1 MAVNKTFSEVKVN
14 VAYNAQTSDVT
25 TSISPSAASGDKQH
39 AGNIYPADAT
49 SATQADLAVALG
61 KIKNWYDNWHK
72 VVWTGDAGSVGGH
85 TVAVDVPS
93 GAVFTD
99 QKVEQKKSSAN
110 SSFPILLSAYTTSQ
124 DTTTATYTNRVATVY
139 VNPSTGTITATNY
152 VGKVNNHTINGDV
165 NVTVPSDAVFTDTT
179 YTLSGAYGTNNNT
192 WVTTLTPSTG
202 SATTSTVPTASTS
215 VYGITK
221 LSSATNSTSTSL
233 AATASA
239 VKAAYD
245 LANGKSVV
253 SFTQS
258 LSSGTKIGTIT
269 IDGTSTDLY
278 CQTNTDTKV
287 TQNIL
292 ATSVT
297 DTYPLLVSYYKTG
310 STTTTAQTANRVQA
324 VYVQPSTGTVSATVF
339 NENGNTLANK
349 YAAKTHNHDGVYV
362 PVAPNGTD
370 NLIDSNQKI
379 ASTYLP
385 SYVDDVIDGI
395 YKPTTDT
402 FYGLSPAPTFTVTTS
417 QPANWSTDY
426 IDYYTRSGTSPD
438 YVYNRITTTVA
449 PTWEASKY
457 YSMSTT
463 AAAITGEGS
472 KIYVDD
478 YTTPSEAF
486 RYSNTSHKYVSL
498 KSPDIEA
505 VADVVYKSNGWI
517 TKSFTNGRGESDVKV
532 YEHPVGNGNQHIPQN
547 GASGNWLK
555 WSANGT
561 AAWANIT
568 GADVGLFTA
577 ATSSAAGAQ
586 GTVPG
591 PGTTTYNANGNRH
604 YLRSDGVWCDR
615 PVTEYDTIQLNVV

>member
-1 MAVNKTFSEVKVN
+1 MAVNKTFNDVKVN

-25 TSISPSAASGDKQH
+25 TSLSPPEASSDKQH

-49 SATQADLAVALG
+49 SATQADLAVAFG
-61 KIKNWYDNWHK
+61 KIKDWYDKWHK

-221 LSSATNSTSTSL
+221 LSAATNSTSTTL

-269 IDGTSTDLY
+269 IDGTATDLY
-278 CQTNTDTKV
+278 APSDTDTKV

-292 ATSVT
+292 ATSVA

-310 STTTTAQTANRVQA
+310 VTTTTAQTANRVQA
-324 VYVQPSTGTVSATVF
+324 IYVQPSTGTITATVF
-339 NENGNTLANK
+339 NENGTTLANK
-349 YAAKTHNHDGVYV
+349 YATKNHNHNGVYV
-362 PVAPNGTD
+362 SVKPDGSND
-370 NLIDSNQKI
+370 LFDSNNI
-379 ASTYLP
+379 ISSVYLP
-385 SYVDDVIDGI
+385 SYVDDVLEGYYKDGQF
-395 YKPTTDT
+395 YPTD
-402 FYGLSPAPTFTVTTS
+402 STFTVTTS
-417 QPANWSTDY
+417 QPSNWATTY
-426 IDYYTRSGTSPD
+426 TNYFTRSGTSPN
-438 YVYNRITTTVA
+438 YVYTRLTSATA
-449 PTWEASKY
+449 PTWAASTY
-457 YSMSTT
+457 YALSGTAMTGQSDTIYIDIGVDPAESYRWTGTTYASM
-463 AAAITGEGS
+463 
-472 KIYVDD
+472 
-478 YTTPSEAF
+478 
-486 RYSNTSHKYVSL
+486 
-498 KSPDIEA
+498 KSPTIHA
-505 VADVVYKSNGWI
+505 VADVVKKSNGVI
-517 TKSFTNGRGESDVKV
+517 TKSYTDGTASADITV
-532 YEHPVGNGNQHIPQN
+532 YEHPSTAGNKHIP
-547 GASGNWLK
+547 SGGSTGQYLK
-555 WSANGT
+555 YGGSSGT
-561 AAWANIT
+561 ATWSSI
-568 GADVGLFTA
+568 GGSDVSVFTK
-577 ATSSAAGAQ
+577 ATSSAAGTQ
-586 GTVPG
+586 GTVPA
-591 PGTTTYNANGNRH
+591 PAQSTYNANGNRH